1 MTDMKLGVIGAG
13 AISDIY
19 VSNMKDRFRGIEI
32 AAIGSRG
39 MKSAEAAAEKH
50 GLRAASV
57 DEMLADP
64 EIEMCVILTPV
75 GSHYELIKRSLKAG
89 KHVYT
94 EKTLTD
100 DPAAAEELLK
110 LAQEKGL
117 QLGSAPDTF
126 LGSSLQT
133 ARKAVDSG
141 MLGDIHSFAVSS
153 TRCNDYFASRYPFL
167 REPGCGLLYDYAV
180 YYVTALVSL
189 LGPAAM
195 VCGTVENPY
204 SVRKN
209 IFRDSP
215 DFGKSFSSPNESQ
228 VCALMRMKSGVMG
241 TLHIDADNTLRDEA
255 YFRIYG
261 SGGTLV
267 LGNPN
272 DFGGVVSFIPAARQP
287 EEKPSAALL
296 EPVSP
301 LSDNCRGI
309 GPAEMAAAIREGRP
323 CRTDARMAYHVLDV
337 LSSILDS
344 AERDNAVF
352 IRSSCERP
360 RPLEAEEAEALLA

>member
-1 MTDMKLGVIGAG
+1 MNHIDCVYYKSCCKDGTAMERYRFTTEQQKLLEGLRQPFAVYQFIDRKVVTIVLSDGLCKLFGYEDRAKACYDMDHDMYKDTHPDDRKR
-13 AISDIY
+13 ISDAAL
-19 VSNMKDRFRGIEI
+19 RF
-32 AAIGSRG
+32 AAGGEDYEVVFRT
-39 MKSAEAAAEKH
+39 SAGVESDY
-50 GLRAASV
+50 R
-57 DEMLADP
+57 
-64 EIEMCVILTPV
+64 VI
-75 GSHYELIKRSLKAG
+75 HAHG

-241 TLHIDADNTLRDEA
+241 TFT
-255 YFRIYG
+255 
-261 SGGTLV
+261 
-267 LGNPN
+267 
-272 DFGGVVSFIPAARQP
+272 
-287 EEKPSAALL
+287 
-296 EPVSP
+296 
-301 LSDNCRGI
+301 
-309 GPAEMAAAIREGRP
+309 
-323 CRTDARMAYHVLDV
+323 
-337 LSSILDS
+337 
-344 AERDNAVF
+344 
-352 IRSSCERP
+352 
-360 RPLEAEEAEALLA
+360 